1 MKLTLKYS
9 RHEIYFKE
17 NQSNFRVFITN
28 AINVMPINDV
38 VVGSGMAN
46 YGGRNLIW
54 EKYFFKIIINKKF
67 IWKWKKF
74 IYLFIIRYNDGEGH
88 QELKESKSWWFNLMT
103 I

>member
-46 YGGRNLIW
+46 DGGRNLI
-54 EKYFFKIIINKKF
+54 
-67 IWKWKKF
+67 
-74 IYLFIIRYNDGEGH
+74 
-88 QELKESKSWWFNLMT
+88 
-103 I
+103 

>member
-1 MKLTLKYS
+1 MKSTLKYS

-17 NQSNFRVFITN
+17 NQWNFWVFIT
-28 AINVMPINDV
+28 NVMPINDV
-38 VVGSGMAN
+38 GVGSGMAN